1 MNNYDFLENA
11 INKKNPSTKEILE
24 EYYDIPK
31 KIPTYKIKQFGFNN
45 KKELIQFYTEL
56 FFEEKG
62 KTPKQYIKG
71 VKISYKANQRR
82 EQKKIE
88 EKNKFNNQSIIFK
101 YTENEEEQLEDPAL
115 LKLLIKNNNI
125 TGNNRIIISFGNENL
140 RDVDVDIQGN
150 INNWWDKDHQK
161 FIGVSPFYVFQ
172 YPLYPNIF
180 WNGRTLTITIT
191 KNTTLEPEYIIQNF
205 LDGANTHCFFNP
217 ILDFCD
223 NAIREAK
230 SKATEERYRAIQ
242 TKITTKISTSERY
255 GYIEKYK
262 LGIPED
268 QIQRVCDDLR
278 ISINVEQPFTN
289 TPYLKI
295 QSQKKALKQFNFVNT
310 RTNHIELL
318 NNKNHFDNIH
328 INDFKNVIILT
339 REEIR
344 EKQQELDKCRIEYI
358 YKKDKLG
365 VCCIKSISNVYSIDN
380 DFINTISDFEKST
393 GLDNCSIDYFKNP
406 TLTNFLIKGTHHNG
420 TIDFKEGVNQKLLE
434 KEGDKIRHIDMSK
447 AYTQYKKSRYY
458 NGFVGKITDFRKVDN
473 YNQKGLYYID
483 NINFDK
489 CIPKFIKY
497 NNALKWFRNKNIYT
511 DAELTALADLGAI
524 FDVKYGAYGIKFDF
538 EFNHDMVNKK
548 EYQYTDDN
556 GEEIAVSY
564 FSKFCGIMAKISTKK
579 KFYMKGDKT
588 YLEQL
593 RLPET
598 TELKIPNY
606 TKDEIVEGSFYMD
619 KDYATHKTHIMAQIT
634 AYQRL
639 NMLEQLLNMNYDD
652 IIRICVDGIYYYDH
666 KFKINDIFRDKHQE
680 RNFKNT
686 AGKQYLS
693 RVDREV
699 EGFWKPT
706 AQPREFY
713 KKQLFLGGGGCGK
726 THINLTDE
734 GLINVIYI
742 APSWKLASYK
752 KKEFNNL
759 NVSVL
764 HRLVN
769 EPYSSE
775 IIKKYNNYIID
786 EASFIKQYEK
796 EFIFNNCGGKMIFC
810 GDLGFQLQ
818 PVISQHDRKL
828 VSTNKIK
835 KTDIMEMN
843 KSGFDNITYC
853 NTNYRS
859 GSCKKLMKILSTLR
873 EMIKNN
879 FNGDL
884 DEVIEVMKK
893 QTNTINKQQLKLQY
907 IKEDLILSSENYIC
921 DEYTETFKHLEKY
934 RIEKNSRDYNNGE
947 IVYKKID
954 KIDMVLKHGF
964 TIHCIQGE
972 TASNKLYIDA
982 TKNKSLRMLYT
993 AISRARTIEQIIF
1006 ITEK

>member
-1 MNNYDFLENA
+1 MNNYKFLENV
-11 INKKNPSTKEILE
+11 IIKKNPSTKEILE

-62 KTPKQYIKG
+62 KTPKEYIKG

-88 EKNKFNNQSIIFK
+88 EKNKFNNQSVIYK
-101 YTENEEEQLEDPAL
+101 YTEDDEDDL
-115 LKLLIKNNNI
+115 HEGTLKKIIKDNNI
-125 TGNNRIIISFGNENL
+125 TGNNRIIISFGNQVL
-140 RDVDVDIQGN
+140 RDTDVDIQGN
-150 INNWWDKDHQK
+150 INNWWDNNHTK
-161 FIGVSPFYVFQ
+161 FIYQSPLYIFQ
-172 YPLYPNIF
+172 YPLSPNNL
-180 WNGRTLTITIT
+180 WNGETLTITIT
-191 KNTTLEPEYIIQNF
+191 KNTTLLPEYIIQNF
-205 LDGANTHCFFNP
+205 LDSANTHCFFTP
-217 ILDFCD
+217 ILEFCD

-230 SKATEERYRAIQ
+230 TTATEERYKAIQ
-242 TKITTKISTSERY
+242 NKITTKISTSERY
-255 GYIEKYK
+255 GYIKKYEN
-262 LGIPED
+262 GIPENE
-268 QIQRVCDDLR
+268 IQKVCDDLR
-278 ISINVEQPFTN
+278 ISINVEQPFSN

-295 QSQKKALKQFNFVNT
+295 QPQKKALKVFNYINT
-310 RTNHIELL
+310 RTNHLELIT
-318 NNKNHFDNIH
+318 NGCKFDNIH

-339 REEIR
+339 REEMR

-406 TLTNFLIKGTHHNG
+406 TLTNFLIKGTHYNG
-420 TIDFKEGVNQKLLE
+420 TIDFKDNVKQELLE
-434 KEGDKIRHIDMSK
+434 KEGDKIKHIDISK
-447 AYTQYKKSRYY
+447 AYTQFKKSRYY
-458 NGFVGKITDFRKVDN
+458 TGFCGKITDFRKVNN

-489 CIPKFIKY
+489 CIPQFIKL
-497 NNALKWFRNKNIYT
+497 NNSLKWFRNKNIYT
-511 DAELTALADLGAI
+511 DAELTALADMGGI
-524 FDVKYGAYGIKFDF
+524 FDVKYGAYGLKLDF
-538 EFNHDMVNKK
+538 EFNNDMLNKK
-548 EYQYTDDN
+548 EYQFTDDN
-556 GEEIAVSY
+556 GKEIKVPY
-564 FSKFCGIMAKISTKK
+564 YSKFCGIMGKISTKK

-588 YLEQL
+588 YLQQL

-598 TELKIPNY
+598 TELKIPDY
-606 TKDEIVEGSFYMD
+606 TKDETVEGTFYMD
-619 KDYATHKTHIMAQIT
+619 KDYATHKIHITSQIT

-639 NMLEQLLNMNYDD
+639 NMLEQLLNMNYDN
-652 IIRICVDGIYYYDH
+652 IIRICVDGIYYYEH
-666 KFKINDIFRDKHQE
+666 EFKINDIFGDKHQE

-686 AGKQYLS
+686 AGSQYLS
-693 RVDREV
+693 MVDREI
-699 EGFWKPT
+699 EGHWKPT
-706 AQPREFY
+706 AQPRDFY

-752 KKEFNNL
+752 KNEFNNL

-775 IIKKYNNYIID
+775 IIRKYNNYIID

-796 EFIFNNCGGKMIFC
+796 EFIFKNCGGKLIFC
-810 GDLGFQLQ
+810 GDLGFQLE
-818 PVISQHDRKL
+818 PVISHHERKL
-828 VSTNKIK
+828 LTTKNFK

-884 DEVIEVMKK
+884 EEVIEVMKK
-893 QTNTINKQQLKLQY
+893 QTNTITKEQLKQQY
-907 IKEDLILSSENYIC
+907 IKEDLILSSENHIC

-947 IVYKKID
+947 IVYKKIENVS
-954 KIDMVLKHGF
+954 MVLKHGY

-993 AISRARTIEQIIF
+993 AISRARTIEQVLF
-1006 ITEK
+1006 IN